1 MPAETPFLY
10 MSLVLVLRLALSIR
24 IVGII
29 DVESAHEY
37 ETLQHI
43 GGAHTHLDTGNA
55 L

>member
-1 MPAETPFLY
+1 

-29 DVESAHEY
+29 DVESAMGTKRFNILVARIR
-37 ETLQHI
+37 TLN
-43 GGAHTHLDTGNA
+43 TGNA